1 MHTVKRGRDNAMGER
16 MQLASASEQADD
28 PTQTDCS
35 CPTYSHC
42 RLLAN
47 STPEQIR
54 FAALAKNSPLF
65 SKPSNKKTNVVLG

>member
-1 MHTVKRGRDNAMGER
+1 MHTVTRGRNNAMGER

-54 FAALAKNSPLF
+54 FGPRKELPLF

>member
-35 CPTYSHC
+35 CPTYSHR

-54 FAALAKNSPLF
+54 FAPSQRTPPLF
-65 SKPSNKKTNVVLG
+65 